1 MRDFVLFV
9 TACVYLRILLRLI
22 QYTSHF
28 FFLVPSYKCGSRPL
42 PRPPG
47 SSQMFMVLIPCHSR
61 FLLHTA
67 RLLTVCCCHDKKK
80 ILIPQYGVCHTHS
93 QTLNSILSGKAAK
106 NEPLFKI
113 TVYYLYLRI
122 FLMNDKVR

>member
-9 TACVYLRILLRLI
+9 TAYVYLRILLGLI
-22 QYTSHF
+22 QYTSYF

-42 PRPPG
+42 PRRPG
-47 SSQMFMVLIPCHSR
+47 SSQTFMVLIPCHSR

-67 RLLTVCCCHDKKK
+67 RLLTVCCYHIKRK
-80 ILIPQYGVCHTHS
+80 ILIPQYSICHIHS
-93 QTLNSILSGKAAK
+93 QTLNSILSGKVAK
-106 NEPLFKI
+106 DEPLFKI